1 MRSIFEK
8 RILTVEEFQ
17 EFVQK
22 VDYFI
27 SSLISSSELLFARC
41 LNYQIIVLCYIMT
54 TCTKISIRLY
64 FCPQLGGILD
74 AKITFF

>member
-1 MRSIFEK
+1 VVVINCNSEKSVMRSIFEK

-27 SSLISSSELLFARC
+27 SSLISLSEPKFACC
-41 LNYQIIVLCYIMT
+41 LNYLII
-54 TCTKISIRLY
+54 
-64 FCPQLGGILD
+64 F
-74 AKITFF
+74 